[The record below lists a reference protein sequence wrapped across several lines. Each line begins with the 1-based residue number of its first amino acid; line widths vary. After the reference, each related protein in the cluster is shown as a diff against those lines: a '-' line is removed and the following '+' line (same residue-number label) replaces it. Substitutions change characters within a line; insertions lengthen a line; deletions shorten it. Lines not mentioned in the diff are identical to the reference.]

1 MINNFLVIIMT
12 NLVISS
18 CQNKMEQDIVVIG
31 GGLMG
36 SSTAWELSLN
46 GENVLLIE
54 QQDSVYN
61 FGSSFG
67 EARVSR
73 SLGPKN
79 DIFSY
84 IQQTSIAETKKLISY
99 LNEVSKGKLHKME
112 DIYSSTPV
120 TYIYDKSQQH
130 EVNVLL
136 DGQNDRYEYAPGPQK
151 ALEMFDMII
160 PDSSMVIREYKEFSG
175 TLNPKVLI
183 SKLHQGIKASG
194 NKILFNEKVTNLQKK
209 NSHYEIEITNTKTDE
224 TRVIL
229 AKKVVSAAGP
239 YTGTLVK
246 DIAPYVSQLIT
257 PKRLFLAFFK
267 MDKTTYTGFSD
278 QQKKR
283 LHEYYPI
290 IAEDDPDMFYSMIEK
305 YDEDGIPILKIGG
318 HFLRT
323 NVENLDMVWQKELS
337 KNEIEWSKKKTL
349 NYFNLLNMPI
359 DPTSLI
365 FYKGYSCVYSVTE
378 TGIPYVTNVLDN
390 KDNMDPNFVIVGG
403 MSGIGAKG
411 SLAYGLLATHLLLN
425 KEDTTSIYLITKSA
439 LGFDRLL
446 EDKHRIDKIN

>member
-1 MINNFLVIIMT
+1 
-12 NLVISS
+12 
-18 CQNKMEQDIVVIG
+18 
-31 GGLMG
+31 MG

-84 IQQTSIAETKKLISY
+84 IQQTSVAETKKLISY
-99 LNEVSKGKLHKME
+99 LNEVSKSKLHKME

-136 DGQNDRYEYAPGPQK
+136 DGQKDRYEYAPGPQK

-175 TLNPKVLI
+175 TLNPKILI
-183 SKLHQGIKASG
+183 SKLHQSIKASG
-194 NKILFNEKVTNLQKK
+194 NKILFNEKVTSLQKK
-209 NSHYEIEITNTKTDE
+209 ESHYEIETTNTKTGK
-224 TRVIL
+224 TRVIQ

-246 DIAPYVSQLIT
+246 GIAPYVSQLIT
-257 PKRLFLAFFK
+257 PKRMFLAFFK
-267 MDKTTYTGFSD
+267 IDKNNYTSFSE

-305 YDEDGIPILKIGG
+305 YDEDGVPILKVGG
-318 HFLRT
+318 HFWRT
-323 NVENLDMVWQKELS
+323 DVKNLDRVWQKELS
-337 KNEIEWSKKKTL
+337 ENEIEWSKKKTL
-349 NYFNLLNMPI
+349 DYFNMLNLPI
-359 DPTSLI
+359 DSTALK
-365 FYKGYSCVYSVTE
+365 FNKGYSCVYSLTE
-378 TGIPYVTNVLDN
+378 TGIPYVTNILDN
-390 KDNMDPNFVIVGG
+390 KNKKDPNFVIVGG

-425 KEDTTSIYLITKSA
+425 QEDTTSIYQTTKSA

-446 EDKHRIDKIN
+446 EDKHRIDK

>member
-1 MINNFLVIIMT
+1 
-12 NLVISS
+12 
-18 CQNKMEQDIVVIG
+18 
-31 GGLMG
+31 MG
-36 SSTAWELSLN
+36 SSAAWELSLN

-67 EARVSR
+67 EARISR
-73 SLGPKN
+73 SLGPNN

-84 IQQTSIAETKKLISY
+84 IQQTSVTETQKLISY
-99 LNEVSKGKLHKME
+99 LNGVSKSKLHKME

-130 EVNVLL
+130 VVNVLL
-136 DGQNDRYEYAPGPQK
+136 DGQKDRYEYAPSPQK

-160 PDSSMVIREYKEFSG
+160 PDSSIVIREHKEFSG

-183 SKLHQGIKASG
+183 SKLHQGIKSSG
-194 NKILFNEKVTNLQKK
+194 NRILFNEKVTSLQKK
-209 NSHYEIEITNTKTDE
+209 NNHYEIEITSTKTGE
-224 TRVIL
+224 NRVIL

-246 DIAPYVSQLIT
+246 SIAPYFSQLIT
-257 PKRLFLAFFK
+257 PKRSFLAFFK
-267 MDKTTYTGFSD
+267 LDKSIYNSFSD
-278 QQKKR
+278 QQKTR

-305 YDEDGIPILKIGG
+305 YDVDGVPIIKVGG

-323 NVENLDMVWQKELS
+323 DVENLDMVWGKELS
-337 KNEIEWSKKKTL
+337 ENEIEWSKKKTL
-349 NYFNLLNMPI
+349 DYFNMLNLPI
-359 DPTSLI
+359 DSTVLK
-365 FYKGYSCVYSVTE
+365 FNKGYSCVYSLTE
-378 TGIPYVTNVLDN
+378 TGIPYVTNILDN
-390 KDNMDPNFVIVGG
+390 KGKIDPNFVLVGG

-425 KEDTTSIYLITKSA
+425 QEDTSTIYQITRTA
-439 LGFDRLL
+439 LGFDRLS
-446 EDKHRIDKIN
+446 EDKRRIDN